1 MKRLIALLLMAAL
14 TLSCFSGCSVLETIV
29 ADDDSPEEFL
39 KRNDEEADLS
49 VVVILGYHANA
60 VKPNEEF
67 LWDDT
72 LEPILE
78 NAVTYSYDEDEQ
90 EYGARINV
98 SVIISDGDPEQV
110 ELMQPKR
117 KNKKDENEEPK
128 PIELRRSATSTT
140 RLDKLVSD
148 SLNDIRDVILSD
160 TLKADDAEVDLVA
173 SMNKATK
180 ILTENPGRENHIVVI
195 DTGVTTDGYLDMR
208 LVNIQRD
215 TAAEVVKDL
224 QASAVVDLKGIH
236 VTFKGVGNI
245 CGSQVDFREDDL
257 VNDRLVEFWEEYF
270 KRCDA
275 TVEGGIVLS
284 EAMGQPLLHN
294 EDADKPENKGKI
306 DTYPT
311 VSSVPFSIAP
321 VIVNNGSG
329 EAEAQMG
336 TIVLN
341 STSLT
346 FKGDSDEFR
355 DEKAAEATLLSYEQ
369 TFSILKD
376 NPSITIYV
384 VGSKAKTA
392 PDEDVKDHPL
402 SKSRAEAVK
411 KLICSVYQID
421 ESQIKIVDAG
431 TQEFTWRDAVEY
443 PDGRTLDSNAQQQN
457 RVVAIVPSVA
467 PEAQEL
473 MDAGEI

>member
-1 MKRLIALLLMAAL
+1 MKKLIALLLMAAL
-14 TLSCFSGCSVLETIV
+14 TISCFSGCGGAGTILAGEENPET
-29 ADDDSPEEFL
+29 FL
-39 KRNDEEADLS
+39 KRNVEDADLS

-72 LEPILE
+72 LKPILE
-78 NAVTYSYDEDEQ
+78 KAVTYSYDEGKQ
-90 EYGARINV
+90 EYSARINI

-110 ELMQPKR
+110 ELMQPDR
-117 KNKKDENEEPK
+117 KNKKNEESK
-128 PIELRRSATSTT
+128 PIKLRRSATSTT

-236 VTFKGVGNI
+236 ATFKGVGNI

-329 EAEAQMG
+329 EAETQMG

-392 PDEDVKDHPL
+392 PDENVKDHPL